1 MELRELIEQAAKFAG
16 NQVALAKVI
25 GVHPD
30 VLTAA
35 KAGRRGLPEVACG
48 KLAEIL
54 GIDPWTVVAASAL
67 VTEKNPDKRAYLA
80 PFVRDLPRKAA
91 AWVIASVSAAT
102 LGAIAPGDANAY
114 ANVNDTM
121 EVSSPALQSTQT
133 QEGAPP
139 CNWHYV
145 HYYRDCSAD
154 DDPAAGRLRDPAAA

>member
-1 MELRELIEQAAKFAG
+1 MELRELIEQAAKVAG

-80 PFVRDLPRKAA
+80 PFVRNLPRKAA
-91 AWVIASVSAAT
+91 AWVIASASAAT
-102 LGAIAPGDANAY
+102 LGAIAPSDANAY
-114 ANVNDTM
+114 ANDTID
-121 EVSSPALQSTQT
+121 VSSPALQASPTNEIKPTQLVLC
-133 QEGAPP
+133 QLK
-139 CNWHYV
+139 
-145 HYYRDCSAD
+145 
-154 DDPAAGRLRDPAAA
+154 AGFACQ